1 MIVMENYYIKTV
13 LTSRATL
20 SEVFLLGLVLEGSLQ
35 KFSNY
40 YWILNSFH
48 FSLVHC
54 FDVDG
59 GVLEPSDIV
68 GH

>member
-13 LTSRATL
+13 LSSRPAF
-20 SEVFLLGLVLEGSLQ
+20 SYVFLLGILLEGSFQ
-35 KFSNY
+35 KFSNH

-48 FSLVHC
+48 FSVVHS

-68 GH
+68 GD